1 MAAQLVAVLLL
12 FALFVVLPLPDSF
25 FSDYGL
31 IVGPLSWV
39 ACSFAAGRVV
49 SLAPGRTLA
58 AAAISGVIATLV
70 ALALTHAVG
79 LLAGI
84 IAFGVTAGASSE
96 RPAKKAPGETRP
108 RGGVSRTGPPK

>member
-25 FSDYGL
+25 FMDYGL

-49 SLAPGRTLA
+49 SLGLGHTLA
-58 AAAISGVIATLV
+58 AAAVSGAVAALV
-70 ALALTHAVG
+70 AVVLTHAVG

-84 IAFGVTAGASSE
+84 IAFGLAAGIQSKEGTTESGGESPAGE
-96 RPAKKAPGETRP
+96 RA
-108 RGGVSRTGPPK
+108 